1 MQQGSPV
8 PVPEALCFASPIYGY
23 QNSSCLVLALLLGD
37 LNRLFRLLWFWNR
50 LLIHLRSGFC
60 ARFGFGYRRG
70 GFVVKH
76 RWFPFVDWPF
86 VNWGYRYAWRAA
98 IH

>member
-60 ARFGFGYRRG
+60 ARFGFGYLRG

-86 VNWGYRYAWRAA
+86 ADYGY
-98 IH
+98 H